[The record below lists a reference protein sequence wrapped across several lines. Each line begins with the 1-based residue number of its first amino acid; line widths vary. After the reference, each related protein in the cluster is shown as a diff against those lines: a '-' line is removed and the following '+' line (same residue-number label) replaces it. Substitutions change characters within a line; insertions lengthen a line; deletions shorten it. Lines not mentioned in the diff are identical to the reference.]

1 MKPPQDMLSTGMIRR
16 DRQGDG
22 GLLVGTLCEADLS
35 AASFLSCPER
45 HRRRIQVPRLGIV
58 RIFGNEVPCQGFAH
72 LEETLPSVL
81 LRLCPPDMNGLDR
94 EVQGLVE
101 GEWIVGVV
109 IV

>member
-1 MKPPQDMLSTGMIRR
+1 MVDPGPGISTPS
-16 DRQGDG
+16 DDSHYP
-22 GLLVGTLCEADLS
+22 LPFE
-35 AASFLSCPER
+35 
-45 HRRRIQVPRLGIV
+45 
-58 RIFGNEVPCQGFAH
+58 NEVPCQGFPH